1 MSLNKI
7 LLSTVISS
15 FLFFNGCKNDKE
27 TIKNIKENTKE
38 IAPILKNL
46 LEKKVSSNSPEI
58 SLETIRNNEYLL
70 TNIKNKLYLQNEEYL
85 KEKINKFV
93 ESSEHTYTKRDTNN
107 ISVHNASE
115 FSLIQ
120 LQRIY
125 LMYEYL
131 KDSSSLQDMG
141 KIIEED
147 VKDLYAEHGG
157 IILFNKKKIYFKTM
171 ESYVKR
177 KLSSNVLYGAPDET
191 FLIPNIGYFHLH
203 AISNNEKESA
213 SPSDRDII
221 ISYYTTDMDNES
233 HDFLITPINR
243 GTFNVDYYS
252 GYKKENPIIKF
263 LDLGNYTYDT
273 TQIK

>member
-1 MSLNKI
+1 M
-7 LLSTVISS
+7 
-15 FLFFNGCKNDKE
+15 
-27 TIKNIKENTKE
+27 
-38 IAPILKNL
+38 
-46 LEKKVSSNSPEI
+46 
-58 SLETIRNNEYLL
+58 
-70 TNIKNKLYLQNEEYL
+70 NKLF
-85 KEKINKFV
+85 K
-93 ESSEHTYTKRDTNN
+93 SSEHTYTKRYTNS
-107 ISVHNASE
+107 ISVYNASE

-131 KDSSSLQDMG
+131 KDPSSLQEMG
-141 KIIEED
+141 KIIEDD
-147 VKDLYAEHGG
+147 VKDSYAEHGG
-157 IILFNKKKIYFKTM
+157 IIIFNKNKIHFKTM

-177 KLSSNVLYGAPDET
+177 ELSSNTLYGAPDET

-221 ISYYTTDMDNES
+221 ISYYTTNIDNES

-243 GTFNVDYYS
+243 GTFNVDYYG
-252 GYKKENPIIKF
+252 GYRKENPVIKI

-273 TQIK
+273 TKIE